1 MFDVTPTE
9 RRLLQVMTRKKRVR
23 LSADEL
29 ATAKATRDA
38 VFGDESVA
46 LGHVI
51 DVACR
56 NLVAEEVG
64 ESHDDGGVNF

>member
-1 MFDVTPTE
+1 
-9 RRLLQVMTRKKRVR
+9 MTREKRVR
-23 LSADEL
+23 LNTDEL
-29 ATAKATRDA
+29 ATVKATRDS

-51 DVACR
+51 EVACR

-64 ESHDDGGVNF
+64 ESHDGGGVQF

>member
-1 MFDVTPTE
+1 
-9 RRLLQVMTRKKRVR
+9 MTRTKRVR

-29 ATAKATRDA
+29 SRLKATRDA

-51 DVACR
+51 NVACK
-56 NLVAEEVG
+56 NLVAEELG
-64 ESHDDGGVNF
+64 EKHDDGNEVSF

>member
-1 MFDVTPTE
+1 
-9 RRLLQVMTRKKRVR
+9 MTREKRVR

-38 VFGDESVA
+38 VFGDDSVA

-51 DVACR
+51 EVACR
-56 NLVAEEVG
+56 NLVADEIG
-64 ESHDDGGVNF
+64 ESHDGGGVQF